1 MNTAN
6 GIESL
11 LERRKNYKKRRKVK
25 ALKVTNKRC
34 VFSKKGRKNVCDE
47 KEGRGSQHF
56 YPAPISGWVI
66 KLLFKH
72 AAEKS
77 FFEESSER
85 ITKESSKEALPEKC
99 PYSELFRSVFFYIG
113 TEYQEILRIS
123 PYSSE
128 CGKITDRNNSEY
140 GHFLHSEGWESETFS
155 QVVYHEK
162 LDESYEMVSGEKLSF
177 SLFYHFVKKQEYL
190 YNKFSIHLAYVK
202 SMKTW
207 TYLRKESLKKPLMAL
222 SKGTHTILSKS
233 IHATHLRRNGWWVM
247 LSWFRWF

>member
-1 MNTAN
+1 MRKNEMNTAI

-11 LERRKNYKKRRKVK
+11 SERRKNYKKRRKVK

-113 TEYQEILRIS
+113 TEYREILRIS

-128 CGKITDRNNSEY
+128 CGKIQTGITPNTD
-140 GHFLHSEGWESETFS
+140 TFYI
-155 QVVYHEK
+155 VKAEK
-162 LDESYEMVSGEKLSF
+162 
-177 SLFYHFVKKQEYL
+177 VK
-190 YNKFSIHLAYVK
+190 HLAK
-202 SMKTW
+202 WFTMK
-207 TYLRKESLKKPLMAL
+207 
-222 SKGTHTILSKS
+222 
-233 IHATHLRRNGWWVM
+233 N
-247 LSWFRWF
+247 